1 MKAYVVSRGHWM
13 KGVIYVDNL
22 EAKEVMD
29 LVDRAKSYGNFMSCL
44 RLRDNQWEISIEIS
58 DERNRAAFYTEF
70 NSK

>member
-1 MKAYVVSRGHWM
+1 MKAYVVCREHWM

-22 EAKEVMD
+22 EAKEVVD

-44 RLRDNQWEISIEIS
+44 KVGNNWEISIEITN
-58 DERNRAAFYTEF
+58 DNNRAAFYTEF